1 MHYLFSL
8 GAIFRERSYRPRPR
22 RGGYRLKRKLRITE
36 NGGDEGTRTLD
47 LWRDRPA
54 F

>member
-1 MHYLFSL
+1 MDESQ
-8 GAIFRERSYRPRPR
+8 REFMRELNDRKDSFV
-22 RGGYRLKRKLRITE
+22 YRLNLA